1 MLQCQWCINHDR
13 TPCINLHIVQ
23 WVQMWVGSSSLHM
36 QPSEGGTGGY
46 IQYIYIHTVYTH
58 VSLYM
63 FKTFNLLKVSASIYK
78 KEPMPMDI
86 RQC

>member
-1 MLQCQWCINHDR
+1 
-13 TPCINLHIVQ
+13 
-23 WVQMWVGSSSLHM
+23 M

-46 IQYIYIHTVYTH
+46 IQYIYVHTVYTH

-86 RQC
+86 RQW